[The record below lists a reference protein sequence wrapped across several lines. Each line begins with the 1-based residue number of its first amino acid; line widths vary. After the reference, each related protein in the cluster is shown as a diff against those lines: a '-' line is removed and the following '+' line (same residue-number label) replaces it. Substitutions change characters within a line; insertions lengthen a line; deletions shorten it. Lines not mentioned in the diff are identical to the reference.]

1 MIPGT
6 AILILAAGFSK
17 RLGESKQLLQYKNQT
32 LLEHTIGEA
41 QKSGADLVIVV
52 TNELQS
58 PFVKISGGTFL
69 VQNERAETGMASS
82 INTGIKLLQA
92 IAPFTSS
99 VIISVCDQP
108 YISAGIFEALY
119 SKQVETNK
127 PLVASAYAGTFG
139 TPALFH
145 KTFFSQL
152 LGLHADAGA
161 KKVLQMNP
169 EELATITF
177 SGGEVDIDTR
187 ADWDNFLRLKA
198 EHSSFGSPE

>member
-17 RLGESKQLLQYKNQT
+17 RLGELKQLLQYKNQT

-41 QKSGADLVIVV
+41 QKSGADPIIVV
-52 TNELQS
+52 TNELLS
-58 PFVKISGGTFL
+58 PFIKIPGGTFL
-69 VQNERAETGMASS
+69 VQNEQAKTGVASS
-82 INTGIKLLQA
+82 IITGIKLLQA
-92 IAPFTSS
+92 IAPLSTG

-152 LGLHADAGA
+152 MALHADAGA
-161 KKVLQMNP
+161 KKVLQMNYK
-169 EELATITF
+169 ELAVITF
-177 SGGEVDIDTR
+177 PGGEVDIDTR
-187 ADWDNFLRLKA
+187 NDWDNFLRLKS
-198 EHSSFGSPE
+198 EHSSFGSQE